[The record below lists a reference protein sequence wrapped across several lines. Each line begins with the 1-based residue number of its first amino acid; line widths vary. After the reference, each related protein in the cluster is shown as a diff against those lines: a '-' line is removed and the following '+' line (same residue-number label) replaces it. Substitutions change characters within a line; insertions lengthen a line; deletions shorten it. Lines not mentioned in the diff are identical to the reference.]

1 MNILVSCAGGP
12 AAVGVIKSFHDFD
25 TQGEH
30 KIVAIDC
37 DELSVGFHLADR
49 HYVVPFSVEDN
60 YWKEV
65 LKIIRKEEIDVIVP
79 TGDAD
84 IVHFSRNFSMLHDLG
99 VVNFMSNYKTII
111 TCQDKLSFYNH
122 MYVNG
127 LEDLLPKTS
136 DNSRDISFPKI
147 CKPRRGSGSRGIE
160 LWRSKEDTKDFS
172 STENLHYSN
181 EYIYQEY
188 LPGTEYTIDVLCGLY
203 GEVLSVIPR
212 ERLQIKAGI
221 SSKGRIIKDSKIEER
236 CIKLCKALKVKGPVC
251 IQMKEDVR
259 GEPKFVEINPRL
271 GGGTYFTTLAGV
283 NFMKIMIDI
292 LKEERFSTK
301 NIKIPSP
308 KEITVLRYYN
318 EVVV

>member
-25 TQGEH
+25 SQGEH

-49 HYVVPFSVEDN
+49 GYVVPFSVEDD

-65 LKIIRKEEIDVIVP
+65 LKVIRKEEIDVIVP

-84 IVHFSRNFSMLHDLG
+84 IVHFARNSMMMHDLG
-99 VVNFMSNYKTII
+99 VVNFMSNYKNII
-111 TCQDKLSFYNH
+111 TCQDKWSFYNH

-136 DNSRDISFPKI
+136 DNDRDISFPKI

-160 LWRSKEDTKDFS
+160 LWRSKDDMKDFS

-181 EYIYQEY
+181 DYIYQEY

-212 ERLQIKAGI
+212 ERLQTKAGI
-221 SSKGRIIKDSKIEER
+221 SSKGRILRDKKIEES
-236 CIKLCKALKVKGPVC
+236 CIKLCESLKVKGPVC

-292 LKEERFSTK
+292 LNAKRFSTK
-301 NIKIPSP
+301 NMKIRSP